1 MEERL
6 LVTSWWERYIVLVT
20 MMEERL
26 LEMTGGGVFCRRR
39 YEGAAAREASS
50 DDDVGGVPSSQC
62 RRLTRIGGYR
72 LVTTWR
78 REPQV
83 ATMEERMLETMDG
96 AVSSEDDLANGDE
109 EWRRG
114 MRRVVLGLA
123 DELAVGEAPGE
134 ELTMADGAMRSQK
147 SLECR

>member
-1 MEERL
+1 
-6 LVTSWWERYIVLVT
+6 
-20 MMEERL
+20 MEERL

-109 EWRRG
+109 ECG
-114 MRRVVLGLA
+114 ALYLGWQTNSLW
-123 DELAVGEAPGE
+123 EKRPG
-134 ELTMADGAMRSQK
+134 K
-147 SLECR
+147 SLQWQTERCDRRRAWSAGNPIIMNCIGSQRIPCTENVTSSNF